1 MGRAGH
7 KRAPAETESKEEGG
21 ADDSLPPSKQ
31 PSKPSDANLD
41 AYLSKY
47 HSEDDAS
54 FSELMEKTQQK
65 HKEKY
70 AWLYE
75 QEEKA
80 KQYAL
85 EFQPSADG
93 ESSKQLAITDGTEGQ
108 GGQSSKGSG
117 AYTTHSRTGQV
128 KTWTYTAKN
137 PLMYIP
143 EGMEM
148 TAKEKLELPGAQREI
163 VHSNTRLSKT
173 FLSQMK
179 TFDPNASETGAPGQ
193 PAGQKIGVDGN
204 LLDKG
209 DGSPTVNGYGFVS
222 TPVIEP
228 GVCILHVCM
237 YIAFTHIHTYIH
249 IHVLVAACSACM
261 HTVYRKAWNVA
272 VIRICRHAL
281 SYSTLCL

>member
-1 MGRAGH
+1 MGGAGH
-7 KRAPAETESKEEGG
+7 KRAPAESDSKEETGVDG
-21 ADDSLPPSKQ
+21 SLPPSKQ
-31 PSKPSDANLD
+31 ASKPSDTNLD
-41 AYLSKY
+41 KYLSKY

-54 FSELMEKTQQK
+54 FAELMEKTQQK

-85 EFQPSADG
+85 EYQPSADE
-93 ESSKQLAITDGTEGQ
+93 ESTRQLAITDGTSMQ
-108 GGQSSKGSG
+108 VSHSSEAKGPSS
-117 AYTTHSRTGQV
+117 AHARTGQV
-128 KTWTYTAKN
+128 KTWAYTAKN
-137 PLMYIP
+137 ALMYIP

-163 VHSNTRLSKT
+163 LHSNTRLSKS

-179 TFDPNASETGAPGQ
+179 NYNPNASETGAPGQ

-209 DGSPTVNGYGFVS
+209 DGSPSVNGYGFVS

-228 GVCILHVCM
+228 GACPACR
-237 YIAFTHIHTYIH
+237 FHTY
-249 IHVLVAACSACM
+249 HV
-261 HTVYRKAWNVA
+261 
-272 VIRICRHAL
+272 
-281 SYSTLCL
+281 

>member
-1 MGRAGH
+1 MGGAGH
-7 KRAPAETESKEEGG
+7 KRAPAETGSKEEASG
-21 ADDSLPPSKQ
+21 DDSMPPPKQ
-31 PSKPSDANLD
+31 ASKPSDTNLD
-41 AYLSKY
+41 SYLSKY

-54 FSELMEKTQQK
+54 FAELMEKTQQK
-65 HKEKY
+65 HREKY

-75 QEEKA
+75 QEQKA

-85 EFQPSADG
+85 EFQPSSDG
-93 ESSKQLAITDGTEGQ
+93 TTANQLAITDGCNVQEGH
-108 GGQSSKGSG
+108 SSEGKGPST
-117 AYTTHSRTGQV
+117 AQARTGQV

-163 VHSNTRLSKT
+163 LHSNTRLSKS

-179 TFDPNASETGAPGQ
+179 SFNPNSSEMGGAGQ

-228 GVCILHVCM
+228 GAYM
-237 YIAFTHIHTYIH
+237 YVYCRQVTHI
-249 IHVLVAACSACM
+249 LM
-261 HTVYRKAWNVA
+261 Q
-272 VIRICRHAL
+272 L
-281 SYSTLCL
+281 FQ

>member
-1 MGRAGH
+1 MLTISLFAGLRLGDLSTPSSSVCATPIVGGAGQ
-7 KRAPAETESKEEGG
+7 KRATAETDSTEGSDIDG
-21 ADDSLPPSKQ
+21 SQPPFKQ
-31 PSKPSDANLD
+31 PSKPSDTRLD

-54 FSELMEKTQQK
+54 FAELMEKTQQK

-85 EFQPSADG
+85 EFQPSATG
-93 ESSKQLAITDGTEGQ
+93 ENTKQLAITDGTSAQEDQPSVMKALSGGQ
-108 GGQSSKGSG
+108 GK
-117 AYTTHSRTGQV
+117 TGEV

-137 PLMYIP
+137 ALMYMP
-143 EGMEM
+143 EGLEM
-148 TAKEKLELPGAQREI
+148 TAKEKMELPGAQREI
-163 VHSNTRLSKT
+163 IHSNTRLSRS
-173 FLSQMK
+173 FLHQMK
-179 TFDPNASETGAPGQ
+179 NYNPNASEAGAPGQ

-209 DGSPTVNGYGFVS
+209 DGSPSVNGYGFVS

-228 GVCILHVCM
+228 GVYVHTAYVMDGCMQIALVCGSGTF
-237 YIAFTHIHTYIH
+237 YIYL
-249 IHVLVAACSACM
+249 VL
-261 HTVYRKAWNVA
+261 
-272 VIRICRHAL
+272 
-281 SYSTLCL
+281 